1 MNILYI
7 DPICFLSHAN
17 FNRLHVS
24 ALRKI
29 GAKIDFVFK
38 EGYDIGLNIRP
49 DELVYTI
56 VLKQKHKG
64 GFWFRVYLA
73 IVLFK
78 IKKNIDLNKYD
89 KIILSYY
96 DEISLFFV
104 NFPSSYLI
112 NHINIS
118 GLSNKIKLWFFK
130 KISKKHIQIVM
141 ESYIQNYLESLN
153 VYNSIVVKHGLIDT
167 YSCRKSLCFLK
178 NFKYVVFSPS
188 AVSSDDIFLSEFI
201 NSLEVD
207 SFLKETK
214 TVIVIR
220 SKSLKCNSSNIVILK
235 DYILDEDY
243 QSIFMCSNAILI
255 TYPASYKYRVSG
267 VLLEAISC
275 RKTVLIS
282 DIEMLRQYEYLFGD
296 DAYFLDING
305 LLKCLLKLTQRN
317 CNSINLTDKQV
328 DDLMPD
334 YSCFL

>member
-1 MNILYI
+1 M
-7 DPICFLSHAN
+7 
-17 FNRLHVS
+17 V
-24 ALRKI
+24 
-29 GAKIDFVFK
+29 
-38 EGYDIGLNIRP
+38 
-49 DELVYTI
+49 
-56 VLKQKHKG
+56 
-64 GFWFRVYLA
+64 
-73 IVLFK
+73 
-78 IKKNIDLNKYD
+78 
-89 KIILSYY
+89 
-96 DEISLFFV
+96 
-104 NFPSSYLI
+104 
-112 NHINIS
+112 
-118 GLSNKIKLWFFK
+118 FK

-255 TYPASYKYRVSG
+255 TYPASYKY
-267 VLLEAISC
+267 A
-275 RKTVLIS
+275 
-282 DIEMLRQYEYLFGD
+282 
-296 DAYFLDING
+296 
-305 LLKCLLKLTQRN
+305 
-317 CNSINLTDKQV
+317 
-328 DDLMPD
+328 
-334 YSCFL
+334 